1 MKTLLQTIS
10 RLVNL
15 VHGNFIGAIMV
26 FAGLA
31 SAQTTQHIFTIERST
46 NSNKIYYEA
55 RITADGAIDQRRPVH
70 GYWVLLARDSTGK
83 TREELNL
90 FEKNM
95 AFGLK
100 TRRDAKKNVFTMTL
114 AAYPKRA
121 IMLFMEKGKAVAQ
134 TVINGRISYLEK
146 IYISSSEAKPLPK
159 VNYIELFGTDGATG
173 EGKYEKI
180 TPR

>member
-1 MKTLLQTIS
+1 
-10 RLVNL
+10 
-15 VHGNFIGAIMV
+15 MV

-31 SAQTTQHIFTIERST
+31 SAQTTQPIFTIKHST
-46 NSNKIYYEA
+46 NSNKICYEA

-95 AFGLK
+95 AFGVK

-121 IMLFMEKGKAVAQ
+121 IMLFMEKGKAMAQ